1 LAKQSEKTAEL
12 VKKYGA
18 DAKDTGRTE
27 VQVAILTE
35 KISELSGHVKTHA
48 KDHHSRRGLISMVN
62 KRRRLLKYL
71 EKNDV
76 ARYRSIIQQLELRR

>member
-1 LAKQSEKTAEL
+1 MAKQSEKTAEL